1 MLKYEIFWVLLFIE
15 NCLQLSISPNNED
28 AMHGIERIEPLRQ
41 SVEGSKILQARGDHH
56 GAYSLLT
63 DAIEVKNCQTP
74 VNICFTVIILLILVH
89 TMGLF
94 SARNES

>member
-74 VNICFTVIILLILVH
+74 VNISSIVIILLILVH